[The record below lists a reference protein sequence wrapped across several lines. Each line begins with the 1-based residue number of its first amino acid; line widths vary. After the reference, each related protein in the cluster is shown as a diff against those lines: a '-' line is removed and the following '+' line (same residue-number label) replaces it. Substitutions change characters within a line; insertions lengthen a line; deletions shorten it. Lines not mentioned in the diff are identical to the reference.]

1 MIGALVKHVANG
13 RVIID
18 SEPAGGGMLFH
29 VSWDEPLVWNESP
42 NHEAEVYQSCWV
54 DDIDVEITGGKM
66 VEHSSSSFSPKA

>member
-13 RVIID
+13 RGVIID
-18 SEPAGGGMLFH
+18 SEPARGGGMLFH

-54 DDIDVEITGGKM
+54 DDIDLEIVSEAKCG
-66 VEHSSSSFSPKA
+66 

>member
-13 RVIID
+13 RGVIID
-18 SEPAGGGMLFH
+18 SEPARGGGMLFH

-54 DDIDVEITGGKM
+54 DDIDVEIVSEVKCG
-66 VEHSSSSFSPKA
+66 